1 MFPTNTTTLILTLI
15 LNSFEIIKIIS
26 ISTFMNNSKRNNHK
40 KSIVK
45 ILKIKEIK
53 VLKAILIMDNS
64 QSQNSEEFKI
74 GMEI

>member
-1 MFPTNTTTLILTLI
+1 VGFGRSGKVFRVIN
-15 LNSFEIIKIIS
+15 IK
-26 ISTFMNNSKRNNHK
+26 T
-40 KSIVK
+40 
-45 ILKIKEIK
+45 KEIK